1 MTHPWVL
8 PFERLDDDAVPMAG
22 GKAVAL
28 ARMARSGLRVPP
40 GFSLS
45 TDAYRAFV
53 GTAGIADRISLELG
67 RKRFEDMR
75 WEELWDAALRVRN
88 AFLRADWP
96 RELRD
101 PLLAEMRRI
110 WGEDLDQTP
119 LAVRSSA
126 PGEDAGSTSFAG
138 LHESVVNVR
147 GAEAVLEAVRK
158 VWASLW
164 SDRALLYR
172 QELGL
177 DVKSSAMAVVIQEMV
192 AGTCSGVV
200 FTRSPT
206 GPGSV
211 VVEAVWGLNE
221 GLVDGTVEPDHWEL
235 SRDDGSLLQH
245 REVTRACVLSPAPDG
260 VRLEP
265 LTDHRRNAAPLSRE
279 QLAMVVDLGHR
290 AEALFGGPQDVEW
303 TIRGDLLYALQARP
317 ISTLAGFSGGRSARG
332 VDDAASETKA
342 TGRSDRAWYLSLTRS
357 LENLKG
363 LRRRLEEEEIP
374 AMLADA
380 ERMVSV
386 DLCSLDD
393 ASLQREVEQR
403 TEIRDGWVEVYWRDF
418 IPFAHGMRLF
428 GQVYNDDVAPED
440 PFEFISLLVGG
451 RLVSLERD
459 SELRELASLAAT
471 EPRPDPGADHG
482 QTGRTLDARLDAYL
496 DRFGSGP
503 NVPPEVRKRERLS
516 LLQVLRQ
523 LSTRTDLL
531 STDPQGSGPSDA
543 PSRSAAYLER
553 FEGEERATRE
563 DLLDLARASYELRD
577 NDNLYL
583 DRIEAQLQAAVA
595 EASRRHGRGAAP
607 ADVGAAD
614 TIRALEDPAEV
625 IGEPDDI
632 HSSAQGHLLMPSGRD
647 PEVRARQ
654 LVGQPAGPGLGTGRA
669 RVVRNQDDLY
679 LFEAGEVLV
688 CDSLD
693 PTMTF
698 VAQLAS
704 AIVERRGGMLIHGA
718 IIAREYGLPC
728 VTGLP
733 MATEVINT
741 GDMLTVDGYLGI
753 VVVSRKPPA

>member
-8 PFERLDDDAVPMAG
+8 PFGQLTDDAVPRAG

-28 ARMARSGLRVPP
+28 ARMTRSGLRVPP
-40 GFSLS
+40 GFSLL
-45 TDAYRAFV
+45 TDAYRGFV
-53 GTAGIADRISLELG
+53 EASGIADRISLELG

-75 WEELWDAALRVRN
+75 WEELWDTALRIRN

-96 RELRD
+96 SELRD
-101 PLLAEMRRI
+101 PLLAEMERI
-110 WGEDLDQTP
+110 WGEGLHEIP

-177 DVKSSAMAVVIQEMV
+177 DVKASAMAVVVQEMV

-200 FTRSPT
+200 FTQSPA
-206 GPGSV
+206 GPGMI

-245 REVTRACVLSPAPDG
+245 HDVVRACVLSPTSDG

-265 LTDHRRNAAPLSRE
+265 LSDDRRDAAPLSRE
-279 QLAMVVDLGHR
+279 QLAMVVDLGRR

-303 TIRGDLLYALQARP
+303 TIREGLLYVLQARP
-317 ISTLAGFSGGRSARG
+317 ISTLAGPSGGLPAQED
-332 VDDAASETKA
+332 DDAIQTKA
-342 TGRSDRAWYLSLTRS
+342 AGRSDRAWYLSLTRS
-357 LENLKG
+357 LENLKV
-363 LRRRLEEEEIP
+363 LRHRLEEEEIP

-380 ERMVSV
+380 ERMAAI

-393 ASLQREVEQR
+393 ASLEREVEAR
-403 TEIRDGWVEVYWRDF
+403 TKTRDGWIEVYWRDF

-440 PFEFISLLVGG
+440 PFEFMSLLVGG
-451 RLVSLERD
+451 ELVSLERD
-459 SELRELASLAAT
+459 SELRELASLVVAEAG
-471 EPRPDPGADHG
+471 RDFGAGHG
-482 QTGRTLDARLDAYL
+482 PARGPLDARLDAYL

-503 NVPPEVRKRERLS
+503 NVPPEVRERERLS
-516 LLQVLRQ
+516 LLQLLRQ
-523 LSTRTDLL
+523 LGGRTDR
-531 STDPQGSGPSDA
+531 PEPRPRDA
-543 PSRSAAYLER
+543 RSRASAYLER
-553 FEGEERATRE
+553 FAGDERAARE

-583 DRIEAQLQAAVA
+583 DRVEAQLQAAVA
-595 EASRRHGRGAAP
+595 EASRRHGREAVP
-607 ADVGAAD
+607 ATDVGAAD
-614 TIRALEDPAEV
+614 AVRSLEDPAE
-625 IGEPDDI
+625 ITDGSEATRPAT
-632 HSSAQGHLLMPSGRD
+632 HGPPLQLSGRD

-669 RVVRNQDDLY
+669 RVVRGQDDL
-679 LFEAGEVLV
+679 FQFQAGEVLV

-733 MATEVINT
+733 MATEVIST
-741 GDMLTVDGYLGI
+741 GDLLTVDGYLGI
-753 VVVSRKPPA
+753 VVVSRTPSA